1 MSYKLLVINPGST
14 STKVAVYVDREQKW
28 VESISHSAEELAP
41 YKDVYD
47 QLDFRTDLVV
57 KCYEQHGD
65 KVEDFDAIVAR
76 GGLMPP
82 VHAGA
87 YEVNQYMIDMMHY
100 HPQNSHASNMAA
112 AIADHIAKEA
122 GCKAYTYDAVAVD
135 EMQGVVRITGL
146 REIER
151 YGRGH
156 NLNMRAAVINF
167 CEQRGLEMNDM
178 NIMSVHMGGGIS
190 IGLLSG
196 GRIIDMISDD
206 EGPFSPER
214 SGGLPAFRVIDLCY
228 DEYPNKKAM
237 MDHLKNEGG
246 FMSHLGTTDLRD
258 VQKMIEDGDD
268 HAKLI
273 FDAMVLNIA
282 KNIAKLTVDVDGKI
296 DYILLTGGMAYS
308 QLLTDELKKR
318 IDWIAPVELMPGEKE
333 MDSLAFGILRVLNG
347 KETADIL
354 EGVCEK

>member
-1 MSYKLLVINPGST
+1 MAYKILAINPGST
-14 STKVAVYVDREQKW
+14 STKVAVYVDKEQQW
-28 VESISHSAEELAP
+28 VESISHSAEELKP
-41 YKDVYD
+41 FNDIYD
-47 QLDFRTDLVV
+47 QLDFRTDLVI
-57 KCYEQHGD
+57 KCYEKHGD

-112 AIADHIAKEA
+112 AIADHIAKQA

-135 EMQGVVRITGL
+135 EMEGIVRVTGL
-146 REIER
+146 KEIER

-156 NLNMRAAVINF
+156 NLNMRAAVLNF
-167 CEQRGLEMNDM
+167 CEQEKLDYKKL

-190 IGLLSG
+190 IGLISK

-237 MDHLKNEGG
+237 MNHLKNEAG
-246 FMSHLGTTDLRD
+246 FMSHLGTTDLRE
-258 VQKMIEDGDD
+258 VEKMIADGDE
-268 HAKLI
+268 HAKFI
-273 FDAMVLNIA
+273 FDAMALNIA
-282 KNIAKLTVDVDGKI
+282 KNIAKLTVDVNGQI
-296 DYILLTGGMAYS
+296 DYILLTGGMAFS
-308 QLLTDELKKR
+308 DALTKEIADR
-318 IDWIAPVELMPGEKE
+318 VGWIAPVRLMPGEKE
-333 MDSLAFGILRVLNG
+333 MDSLAFGVLRVLNG
-347 KETADIL
+347 TETADKL

>member
-1 MSYKLLVINPGST
+1 MAYKLLVINPGST
-14 STKVAVYVDREQKW
+14 STKVAVYLDREQQW
-28 VESISHSAEELAP
+28 VESISHSPEELKP
-41 YKDVYD
+41 FNDVYD

-57 KCYEQHGD
+57 KCYEKHGD
-65 KVEDFDAIVAR
+65 KVDDFDAVVAR

-112 AIADHIAKEA
+112 AIAQHIAKDA

-135 EMQGVVRITGL
+135 EMEGIVRITGL
-146 REIER
+146 KEIER

-167 CEQRGLEMNDM
+167 CEQNGINMKEK

-190 IGLLSG
+190 IGLISN

-237 MDHLKNEGG
+237 MNHLKNEAG
-246 FMSHLGTTDLRD
+246 FMSHLGTTDLRE
-258 VQKMIEDGDD
+258 VQKMIEDGDE

-273 FDAMVLNIA
+273 FDAMALNIA

-308 QLLTDELKKR
+308 DMLTDEIKKHTE
-318 IDWIAPVELMPGEKE
+318 WIAPVELMPGEKE

>member
-14 STKVAVYVDREQKW
+14 STKVAVYVDKEQQW
-28 VESISHSAEELAP
+28 VESISHSPEELKP
-41 YKDVYD
+41 FKDVYD
-47 QLDFRTDLVV
+47 QLDLRTDLVI
-57 KCYEQHGD
+57 KCYESHGD

-100 HPQNSHASNMAA
+100 HPQNVHASNMAA
-112 AIADHIAKEA
+112 AIAEHIAKQA

-135 EMQGVVRITGL
+135 EMEGIYRITGL
-146 REIER
+146 KEIER

-167 CEQRGLEMNDM
+167 CEQKGLDM
-178 NIMSVHMGGGIS
+178 REHNIMSVHMGGGIS
-190 IGLLSG
+190 VGLLSKG
-196 GRIIDMISDD
+196 KIIDMISDD

-246 FMSHLGTTDLRD
+246 FMAHLGTTDLRD
-258 VQKMIEDGDD
+258 VQKMIEGGDE

-273 FDAMVLNIA
+273 FDAMALNIA

-296 DYILLTGGMAYS
+296 DYILLTGGMAFS
-308 QLLTDELKKR
+308 KMLTDEITKR
-318 IDWIAPVELMPGEKE
+318 VGWIAPVELMPGEKE

-354 EGVCEK
+354 EGVLEK